1 MKERFEGDNRHNLI
15 DALKRQEFVGGD
27 SAIAEAMAEQGE
39 LVEFEKLDKL
49 IVEDSEDN
57 DVYLLLA
64 GAVSIVI
71 KGNEYPK
78 TRGRQHRCLHRT
90 RWRKGNTARR

>member
-1 MKERFEGDNRHNLI
+1 
-15 DALKRQEFVGGD
+15 
-27 SAIAEAMAEQGE
+27 MAEQGE

-64 GAVSIVI
+64 GA
-71 KGNEYPK
+71 
-78 TRGRQHRCLHRT
+78 RCWGRDSLA
-90 RWRKGNTARR
+90 GVFFGVALPIFSARAR